1 MPSNKKAMVFYE
13 FSCLKML
20 NFFKNRRFYNFELF
34 SIENT
39 TKNLDFKKR
48 IAYI

>member
-1 MPSNKKAMVFYE
+1 
-13 FSCLKML
+13 ML
-20 NFFKNRRFYNFELF
+20 NFFKNHRFYNFDLF
-34 SIENT
+34 SIGNT